1 MARTKA
7 VLQQRPANINF
18 DIRRVAAMKEVANAR
33 RKRINDIEIKFL
45 LPQGKNVEVK
55 KSRNVVR

>member
-18 DIRRVAAMKEVANAR
+18 DIRRVAAMKEVANAQR
-33 RKRINDIEIKFL
+33 NRINDIEIKFL

>member
-7 VLQQRPANINF
+7 VPQQRPANINF

-33 RKRINDIEIKFL
+33 RNRINDIEIKFL
-45 LPQGKNVEVK
+45 LPQGKQY
-55 KSRNVVR
+55 

>member
-7 VLQQRPANINF
+7 VPQQRPANINF

-33 RKRINDIEIKFL
+33 RNRINDIEIKFL
-45 LPQGKNVEVK
+45 LPQGKNVKVK